1 MDIQRVH
8 LRNVGR
14 FGNLNVKFAPQNGS
28 TGNVTVFI
36 GGNGTGK
43 TSILKAT
50 ATALSWLVSRIRS
63 EAGSGAPIPE
73 EVIRNGEGT
82 AAIDISIPLRVAY
95 DNGIKKDVEY
105 LWTLAKTR
113 PGRAAREKTNLTN
126 ATSLASHYRDMIAN
140 NSGASLPLIAFY
152 PVERV
157 VINVPLKIRTK
168 HTFEQ
173 IDGYDNSL
181 NQGVDFRKFFEWFRN
196 REDAENESALPQ
208 EVLDLIRSSLPGNEG
223 LWTQLEK
230 LNASSRDRQ
239 LSAVRAAIS
248 EFMPGFENLKVRRKP
263 RLHMS
268 IDKNGETLN
277 ILQLSQ
283 GEKTLLALVGD
294 IARRLAM
301 MNPDLQNPLKGD
313 GIVLIDEIDLHLHPT
328 WQKSIIDRL
337 IGTFPN
343 CQFILTTHSPLV
355 ISECKEVLIYSIEG
369 DGLVE
374 IESQF
379 GKDANSVLRDVMHT
393 SPRNEEI
400 QSAIN
405 EVIDLIHLNELDRAR
420 RSLKALADM
429 IPGGSNIEVAK
440 ANLLLRK
447 QELRNEKIR
456 SDT

>member
-14 FGNLNVKFAPQNGS
+14 FGDLNVKFAPQNGK

-73 EVIRNGEGT
+73 EVIKNGEGT
-82 AAIDISIPLRVAY
+82 AAIDISIPLQIASE
-95 DNGIKKDVEY
+95 NGTEKDHEY

-126 ATSLASHYRDMIAN
+126 VTSLAGHYRDMIAS

-157 VINVPLKIRTK
+157 VIDVPLKIKTK
-168 HTFEQ
+168 HTFDQ

-208 EVLDLIRSSLPGNEG
+208 EVLDLIRSSLAGNTD
-223 LWTQLEK
+223 LWMQLEK

-239 LSAVRAAIS
+239 LSAVRSAIS

-301 MNPDLQNPLKGD
+301 MNPVLQNPLKGD

-328 WQKSIIDRL
+328 WQKNIIDRL
-337 IGTFPN
+337 IRTFPN

-355 ISECKEVLIYSIEG
+355 ISECNDVLIYSIEG
-369 DGLVE
+369 GGLVE

-393 SPRNEEI
+393 SPQNEEI
-400 QSAIN
+400 QAAIN
-405 EVIDLIHLNELDRAR
+405 DIIDLIHLNELDRAR
-420 RSLKALADM
+420 HSLTALADR
-429 IPGGSNIEVAK
+429 IPSGSNIEVAK

>member
-14 FGNLNVKFAPQNGS
+14 FGDLNVKFAPQNGN

-63 EAGSGAPIPE
+63 EAGSGGPIPE
-73 EVIRNGEGT
+73 EVIKNGEGT
-82 AAIDISIPLRVAY
+82 AAIDISIPLQISS
-95 DNGIKKDVEY
+95 DNGTEKDHEY

-126 ATSLASHYRDMIAN
+126 VTSLATHYRDMIAN

-157 VINVPLKIRTK
+157 VIDVPLKIKTK

-208 EVLDLIRSSLPGNEG
+208 GVLDLLRSSLAGNAD
-223 LWTQLEK
+223 LWIQLEK

-337 IGTFPN
+337 IRTFPN

-355 ISECKEVLIYSIEG
+355 ISECNDVLIYSIEG

-393 SPRNEEI
+393 SPQNEVI
-400 QSAIN
+400 QAAIN
-405 EVIDLIHLNELDRAR
+405 DVIDLIHLNELDRAR
-420 RSLKALADM
+420 HSLKALADK
-429 IPGGSNIEVAK
+429 IPSVSNIEVAK